1 VKEVSEDALPSV
13 NLVKVRAAPDLAV
26 QKNIEYIRNIEKL
39 KAERERQHK
48 EYLEK

>member
-13 NLVKVRAAPDLAV
+13 NFLKVRAAPDLAV
-26 QKNIEYIRNIEKL
+26 QKNIDYVRNMEKL

-48 EYLEK
+48 EYLDK